1 MKYFKCLVA
10 FSVALFSQ
18 SFAFAQN
25 PWSLEQCVKYAL
37 DHNINIQQQQLQ
49 AEQSANTLFQSKF
62 NFLPSVNANVSY
74 RVGWGTT
81 ETRVVK
87 DSTTTNVFIDNT
99 SQSITPSIYASINLF
114 EGLRKIHTLNKNKA
128 DYNAAQQEVENL
140 RNNISIEVA
149 RAYLQVLLSKE
160 VLATAKKSLES
171 VEEQLAITRKLVEA
185 GSQPYSNQLEIEAQL
200 ASEQV
205 QLITAQNQVEVSYL
219 TLCQWIGVHRSSAF
233 EIETPS
239 IDIAIVPASESVDNL
254 YDLAQRLPQIQIVEY
269 RKESAKHAHSIAKS
283 RFWPTLSF
291 SASYGSGAY
300 YSSAL
305 PSVNFWDQINQN
317 VDYGFSFG
325 LNIPIFQNWNIV
337 TGAKNAKLNY
347 KIAALEVERRHDLL
361 YKEIQQVVL
370 EASAAYNKYKAGDR
384 NVTATEES
392 FRYTQQ
398 KFEIGSATSTDYNV
412 AKNNLFK
419 AQSNMLQ
426 AKYQYVFQLK
436 ILDFYKGNPFT
447 L

>member
-62 NFLPSVNANVSY
+62 NFLPSVNAGVSY
-74 RVGWGTT
+74 SIFWGTSAT
-81 ETRVVK
+81 LNGETTVYA
-87 DSTTTNVFIDNT
+87 DNT
-99 SQSITPSIYASINLF
+99 SQNFSPGISASITLF
-114 EGLRKIHTLNKNKA
+114 EGLQKIHTLNRNKA

-291 SASYGSGAY
+291 SASYGSEARHSSVFAY
-300 YSSAL
+300 DS
-305 PSVNFWDQINQN
+305 FWNQLDKN
-317 VDYGFSFG
+317 TNYGFRFG
-325 LNIPIFQNWNIV
+325 LNIPIFQNWSIV